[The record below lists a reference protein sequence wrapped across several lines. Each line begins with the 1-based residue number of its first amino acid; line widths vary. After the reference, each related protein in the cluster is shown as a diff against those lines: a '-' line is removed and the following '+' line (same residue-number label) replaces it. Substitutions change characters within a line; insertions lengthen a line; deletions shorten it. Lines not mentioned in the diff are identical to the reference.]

1 MNEKMNNKELQEQ
14 VFLFLNEIASV
25 EIDNLNIHKNL
36 EIDLGITG
44 DDASD
49 LIAAFAERF
58 KVDISKFKFHEYF
71 YSEPSFL
78 SFNNNS
84 SKRKGLII
92 QDLVVAAETQV
103 LE

>member
-25 EIDNLNIHKNL
+25 EIDNLNVHKNL

-71 YSEPSFL
+71 HSEPSLL
-78 SFNNNS
+78 SFSNDS
-84 SKRKGLII
+84 FGKKEFTIR
-92 QDLVVAAETQV
+92 DLVEAAETHV